1 MCLYTD
7 KISIKLYFSEV
18 VLKQGRNKDFDEEG
32 GGDKN
37 FDKEEEGGERNKDFD
52 EDIRKKKGSTTQ
64 YVECLSDARCKL

>member
-18 VLKQGRNKDFDEEG
+18 VLKQGRNKDFDVEG
-32 GGDKN
+32 GVRILTGRRR
-37 FDKEEEGGERNKDFD
+37 GQRNKDFD

-64 YVECLSDARCKL
+64 YVECLSDARRKL